1 MASQGFISGDPWFLC
16 DICNLKYRTSESR
29 MQWNG
34 LRVCNQ
40 CWSPK
45 HPQLSVRAVREKI
58 AVKDARP
65 RQTDVFRNV
74 ETSTTLDELA
84 AKGTTVIMVD
94 DDTGISAGYAIAVTL
109 DNGSQIWTTVDR
121 ISPTP

>member
-1 MASQGFISGDPWFLC
+1 MASQGYIPGDVYFIC
-16 DICNLKYRTSESR
+16 DQCGLKYRTSESR

-34 LRVCNQ
+34 LKVCNQ
-40 CWSPK
+40 CWEPR